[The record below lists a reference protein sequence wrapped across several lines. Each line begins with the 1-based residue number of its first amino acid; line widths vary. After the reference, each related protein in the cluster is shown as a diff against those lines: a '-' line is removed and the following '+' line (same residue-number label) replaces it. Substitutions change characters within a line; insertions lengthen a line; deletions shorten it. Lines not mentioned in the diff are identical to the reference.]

1 MLLRGQK
8 VLARCDARGD
18 LVIEGGKVEI
28 RYKPKHGRSYSAA
41 VRNLAPHADTRLVP
55 DEEIGEAAPVERP
68 AEPGKASSPSRGAGA
83 KNGKKLLTE
92 GAPEA
97 PVGNEV
103 LVYADGA
110 CSGNPGPSGL
120 GVVMIWDD
128 QRRELGEYLGQGTNN
143 IAELTAIL
151 RACEGMPDRRRPLR
165 LYTDSSYAIGVLSKG
180 WKAKANQ
187 ALVASVKE
195 ALAKLEDWELH
206 YVRGHAGVPLN
217 ERADALA
224 VAAVASGGTTG
235 WVKA

>member
-18 LVIEGGKVEI
+18 LVVEGGKVEI
-28 RYKPKHGRSYSAA
+28 RYKPKDGRAYSAA
-41 VRNLAPHADTRLVP
+41 VRNLAPHADGRVLA

-68 AEPGKASSPSRGAGA
+68 APAAKAAKAAPKPGA

-97 PVGNEV
+97 PVGDEV

-110 CSGNPGPSGL
+110 CSGNPGPAGL

-128 QRRELGEYLGQGTNN
+128 QRRELGEFLGQGTNN

-151 RACEGMPDRRRPLR
+151 RACEAMPNRARPLR

-187 ALVASVKE
+187 ALVAAVKG
-195 ALAKLEDWELH
+195 ALAELDDWELH

-224 VAAVASGGTTG
+224 VAAVSSRRTTG
-235 WVKA
+235 WITP